1 MAKSKK
7 AASAAPGIASTVLDL
22 AKKTKMGSKMAK
34 MAGFPMVSQ
43 ALDAFGFGRKRLP
56 CCRRRN
62 CISRKSRRRGGRGLW
77 NQGKK

>member
-7 AASAAPGIASTVLDL
+7 ASAAPGITSTVLDL

-56 CCRRRN
+56 CCRRKN
-62 CISRKSRRRGGRGLW
+62 CIRRRRRSGRGLW
-77 NQGKK
+77 NQGRK